1 MFLWGFLTLNIYMDN
16 QDSNLSISDL
26 AVLKNCIDIACSRGA
41 FRAPEMKSVGEVY
54 DKLAAFLQ
62 VVVSHAEAAEQAQA
76 QSQGE
81 TQ

>member
-1 MFLWGFLTLNIYMDN
+1 MEDN
-16 QDSNLSISDL
+16 TNLSISDL

-54 DKLAAFLQ
+54 DKLASFLQ
-62 VVVSHAEAAEQAQA
+62 LVVAQAEAAQGQAE
-76 QSQGE
+76 SQGE

>member
-1 MFLWGFLTLNIYMDN
+1 MEDNAPNLTIT
-16 QDSNLSISDL
+16 DL

-62 VVVSHAEAAEQAQA
+62 VVVSQAEAAEQAQS